1 MPIGSVGTTAW
12 ALLITVA
19 DPVPSSIP
27 YADTPL
33 HMEQEEQCRSIA
45 DAINGKVQQAGVS
58 GKIAAR
64 CEQIEYIEIPAE
76 LDEMFK
82 KRR

>member
-1 MPIGSVGTTAW
+1 MPIGIVGSKAW
-12 ALLITVA
+12 LLLITVT
-19 DPVPSSIP
+19 DPVPRSIP
-27 YADTPL
+27 YADPPL

-45 DAINGKVQQAGVS
+45 DAINGKVQQAGIS

-64 CEQIEYIEIPAE
+64 CAQIEYIEIPAE